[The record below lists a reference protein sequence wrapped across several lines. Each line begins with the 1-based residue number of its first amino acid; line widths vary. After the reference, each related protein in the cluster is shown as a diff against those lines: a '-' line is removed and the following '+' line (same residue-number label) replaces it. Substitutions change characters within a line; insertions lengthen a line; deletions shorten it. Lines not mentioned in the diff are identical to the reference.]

1 MTANMAGEVR
11 ARPERGAL
19 LTGASGNEANER
31 IETWVGQLE
40 SDI

>member
-1 MTANMAGEVR
+1 MTENMAGEVR
-11 ARPERGAL
+11 ARPEREAL

-31 IETWVGQLE
+31 IETWVGQLK

>member
-19 LTGASGNEANER
+19 LTGASSNEANER
-31 IETWVGQLE
+31 IETWVGQLK